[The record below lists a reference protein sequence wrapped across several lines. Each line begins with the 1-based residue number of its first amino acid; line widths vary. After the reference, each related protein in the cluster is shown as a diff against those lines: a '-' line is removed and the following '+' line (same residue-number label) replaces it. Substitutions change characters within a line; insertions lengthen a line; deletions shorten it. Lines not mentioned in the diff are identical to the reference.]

1 MKAKI
6 NLEFWDNTT
15 PSDLEEHGVTEKF
28 LKMLYINA
36 FEELAGELK
45 ADGVEYSLNVEIED
59 NTVQN

>member
-1 MKAKI
+1 
-6 NLEFWDNTT
+6 
-15 PSDLEEHGVTEKF
+15 
-28 LKMLYINA
+28 MLYINA